1 MVPIGHTPNSDNLGL
16 QSARS
21 AANSTGED
29 VGVYFDQA
37 FYGSPSPY
45 HKLMDVGPRSLV
57 REEGSVVIEVN
68 DGCTYTTSLFR
79 IDKRTNL

>member
-1 MVPIGHTPNSDNLGL
+1 MVSIGHTPDSDNLGL

-29 VGVYFDQA
+29 VGVYFDRA

-45 HKLMDVGPRSLV
+45 HKPMDLGPRSLV

-68 DGCTYTTSLFR
+68 DGCTYTTSLTR